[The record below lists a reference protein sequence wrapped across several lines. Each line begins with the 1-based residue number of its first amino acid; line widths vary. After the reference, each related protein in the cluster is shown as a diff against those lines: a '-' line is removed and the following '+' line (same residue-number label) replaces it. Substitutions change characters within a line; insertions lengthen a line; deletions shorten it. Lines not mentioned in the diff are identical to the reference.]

1 MSTIAVIGIGPGD
14 PDLLTLKARDVLQN
28 ADVVAA
34 FESVLVP
41 VRRWIR
47 GEARSIRY
55 ADQEEVLDDI
65 ASLSRHGKRCVVCV
79 WGDVTFS
86 ARELIDRVRQRVD
99 CVELIPGVSSA
110 QVACARLGL
119 DLERSL
125 FVTLHVREGFRDA
138 MRELLVAVRSGA
150 RNVVLL
156 PRPWD
161 LMPAAIA
168 RELVQEGVEEAT
180 EVCVLEQLTL
190 PAERITRFTLTSL
203 ASSALDFSDLTIM
216 VFPVPRAESP
226 S

>member
-1 MSTIAVIGIGPGD
+1 MSTITVIGIGPGD
-14 PDLLTLKARDVLQN
+14 PGLLTLKARDVLQN

-41 VRRWIR
+41 VRSWIR
-47 GEARSIRY
+47 GEARSMRY

-86 ARELIDRVRQRVD
+86 ARELIDRIRQRVD
-99 CVELIPGVSSA
+99 CVELISGVSSA

-138 MRELLVAVRSGA
+138 MRELLVAVRSGE

-168 RELVQEGVEEAT
+168 RELVQQGVEET
-180 EVCVLEQLTL
+180 IELYVLEQLTL
-190 PAERITRFTLTSL
+190 PGERITRFTLTSL
-203 ASSALDFSDLTIM
+203 ASSTLDFSHLTIM
-216 VFPVPRAESP
+216 VFPELPARQP